1 MIEIGYDFN
10 IKDIN
15 KIKKYKNPTL
25 DIFKSK
31 LYDNSKYKI
40 FLNKTQFNNLLKN
53 NSIKYKLTD
62 SKKNR
67 NIMIGDGIGSLI
79 SMALN
84 MIKPALPK
92 IASTIGLAG
101 LSTGVSHGIN
111 KALNKNKSNIIKLS
125 DKQVND
131 INKNLD
137 IINKSKIFNK
147 KITLSRNGSGI
158 FSILLPMLASTIIPA
173 LIKKGKGNNSN
184 FFETKLKYPELF
196 KRKNYPL
203 NNIFINNLLKNNK
216 NFMGCFSKDQI
227 KLIEN
232 NKSMI
237 INLQDSNQPGSHWI
251 ALKRVNN
258 TIFVFDSFGIGY
270 IPVGIF
276 KVFKN
281 LKIITNMYRIQD
293 ISSNLCGMFCV
304 LFILYDIKSKNDFIK
319 FLTLFNSNDVLK
331 NELI

>member
-25 DIFKSK
+25 DIFKNK
-31 LYDNSKYKI
+31 LNDNSKYKI

-111 KALNKNKSNIIKLS
+111 KALNKNNIIKLS

-147 KITLSRNGSGI
+147 KITLSQNGSGI

-173 LIKKGKGNNSN
+173 LIKKGKVI

-203 NNIFINNLLKNNK
+203 SNIFINNLLKDNK

-227 KLIEN
+227 KLIGN
-232 NKSMI
+232 NKSII

-276 KVFKN
+276 KVYKN
-281 LKIITNMYRIQD
+281 HKIITNIYRIQD
-293 ISSNLCGMFCV
+293 ISSNLCGMFCI
-304 LFILYDIKSKNDFIK
+304 LFILYDIKSKNNFIK
-319 FLTLFNSNDVLK
+319 FLTLFNTNDFLK